1 LRFTANLTR
10 FLHWGKLRSSISV
23 FRSIPHI
30 RPAAHERFLAE
41 RRCRLERQ
49 PAGRQAKKVWKDEAV
64 DLDHAVD

>member
-1 LRFTANLTR
+1 
-10 FLHWGKLRSSISV
+10 V

-41 RRCRLERQ
+41 RGCRLERQ